1 VRHGAHRILWT
12 VALASGLGFA
22 AQSARADVTAST
34 ATAVSASTAPAAAQA
49 PDEPVYVYN
58 SAGRDPF
65 IPLSG
70 GPAADMGSQD
80 KEVGAF
86 NPTSVELKGILRTLT
101 GRWAVLSGNGG
112 ERYVVENGKL
122 LDPKKKA
129 VEGYVGIIKE
139 KTLVLI
145 GPNNQVTELKLKRDQ
160 TAEDQMKS
168 KK

>member
-1 VRHGAHRILWT
+1 MRHGLKKTFWT
-12 VALASGLGFA
+12 TLLAAGLGL
-22 AQSARADVTAST
+22 SARAARAESAVATPVTP
-34 ATAVSASTAPAAAQA
+34 STAPASSTE
-49 PDEPVYVYN
+49 DPVYVYN
-58 SAGRDPF
+58 ASSRDPF

-70 GPAADMGSQD
+70 GPAAEVGTSSPE
-80 KEVGAF
+80 KEAGAF
-86 NPTSVELKGILRTLT
+86 NPTSVELKGIIRTLT
-101 GRWAVLSGNGG
+101 GRWAILAGNGG

-139 KTLVLI
+139 KSLVLI

-160 TAEDQMKS
+160 TAEDLAKP